1 MNSRQSNYRFLSAL
15 IFVYFFS
22 QAMSISLLTLWLRNS
37 LNLNGTETGIVQG
50 ANFVAAM
57 CSQPIYGF
65 VSDRIGFRKHI
76 LWTVSALV
84 ALCGLFFLF
93 VYGPLLKTN
102 IWLGAAVGGL
112 YLGVTFIAGSY
123 ALETYVDRVGRRHG
137 FEYSRVRMWGSLG
150 FASAA
155 AFSGRLFNID
165 PAINFFLA
173 SGAGLLMLAM
183 LLLWRTKPEQGGIV
197 RHAAQPGAVKLSDA
211 LGLMRDAKFWRF
223 MVFILGVTN
232 IYLVFDQ
239 QFQAYFVSLFPD
251 RKLGTE
257 MFTYLNSV
265 QIFIEAGGL
274 FLSPILVK
282 RIGAKNGLLLAGSIM
297 LVRIAGSGL
306 AVGPLSISALK
317 LLHSVELPILAVSVF
332 RYIAHHF
339 DNRLASTIY
348 MVGVSFGHSLGL
360 AILSPL
366 AGLSYD
372 LIGFP
377 ATYLAL
383 AALGLLFLSAS
394 AWALDATPAEVQRD
408 GAAGPAEKPTA
419 EPAAPAH

>member
-1 MNSRQSNYRFLSAL
+1 MNSRQSNYRFLSTL

-22 QAMSISLLTLWLRNS
+22 QAMSISLLPFWLRGS
-37 LNLNGTETGIVQG
+37 LNLNGAETGTVIG
-50 ANFVAAM
+50 ANFIAAM
-57 CSQPIYGF
+57 CAQPIYGF

-84 ALCGLFFLF
+84 GLCGLFFPF
-93 VYGPLLKTN
+93 VYGPLLKAN
-102 IWLGAAVGGL
+102 LLLGAIAGGI
-112 YLGVTFIAGSY
+112 YLGVTFYAGSY
-123 ALETYVDRVGRRHG
+123 ALETYVDRVGRHHG
-137 FEYSRVRMWGSLG
+137 FEYSRVRLWGSLG

-165 PAINFFLA
+165 PSINFFLA
-173 SGAGLLMLAM
+173 SGAGAAMLAT
-183 LLLWRTKPEQGGIV
+183 LFLWRVKPEEGGLTG
-197 RHAAQPGAVKLSDA
+197 HAAPSRTVKLADT
-211 LGLMRDAKFWRF
+211 LGVLRDKKFWRF

-239 QFQAYFVSLFPD
+239 QFQAYFASLFPT
-251 RKLGTE
+251 REQGRE
-257 MFTYLNSV
+257 MFGYLNSV

-297 LVRIAGSGL
+297 LVRIAGSGF
-306 AVGPLSISALK
+306 AAGPLSISALK

-332 RYIAHHF
+332 RYIAFHF
-339 DNRLASTIY
+339 DNRLSSTIY

-360 AILSPL
+360 SILSGI
-366 AGLSYD
+366 AGFSYD

-383 AALGLLFLSAS
+383 AGMGLAFLALS
-394 AWALDATPAEVQRD
+394 AWALESTPAEINRNG
-408 GAAGPAEKPTA
+408 GAHPVA
-419 EPAAPAH
+419 EPAARKSSAH